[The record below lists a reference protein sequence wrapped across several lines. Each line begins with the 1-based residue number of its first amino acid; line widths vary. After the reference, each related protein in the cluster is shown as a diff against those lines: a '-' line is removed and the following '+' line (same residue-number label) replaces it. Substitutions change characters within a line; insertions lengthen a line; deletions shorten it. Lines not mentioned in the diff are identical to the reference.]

1 MTFQRFPF
9 LKFTDSIKSSEM
21 ELVQME
27 NKNEV
32 AREEIRALVAEKE
45 RAASKHALK
54 LEEKTKAQQK
64 LVRIETMIL
73 IQSSF

>member
-1 MTFQRFPF
+1 
-9 LKFTDSIKSSEM
+9 
-21 ELVQME
+21 ME
-27 NKNEV
+27 NKNQV